1 MVLKEYIA
9 YIFSQRGN
17 TNFSEAERFYKHI
30 LKNFDDSITP
40 QAIGKQRY
48 YISSKLFLDM
58 FEDFID
64 DLYDEFKGFS
74 KYKEYIVTACDGS
87 IFDLP
92 VDNITAEEMNV
103 KRKKNNPKYNSKS
116 RMSCIIDVNSRHIL
130 TAENASRTIKE
141 TDLAFMHLLN
151 LQERFDISKL
161 ITIYDRGYISLVL
174 MILSECLGAKFLI
187 RLKSNTF
194 KHKID
199 LMGKNDGKISINITN
214 SILDEIEDEEL
225 KIKADKIGRLELRI
239 VKFKLKNNE
248 TEILATNLEKDEFS
262 INELKELYGQ
272 RWEIETG
279 FDRLKNLVLIEDF
292 SGRRKRIIEQDFY
305 ASLLLYNIANTIKNI
320 SSKRIMRQPRKRKH
334 KYKYVPNFS
343 KIITLLYTYIY
354 DLLSGP
360 PVMTQIIMDYI
371 VLKIA
376 NNPTNVRIDDDN
388 RMRNEKV
395 DSTNSHNSYKKNP
408 MP

>member
-1 MVLKEYIA
+1 M
-9 YIFSQRGN
+9 
-17 TNFSEAERFYKHI
+17 
-30 LKNFDDSITP
+30 
-40 QAIGKQRY
+40 
-48 YISSKLFLDM
+48 
-58 FEDFID
+58 
-64 DLYDEFKGFS
+64 
-74 KYKEYIVTACDGS
+74 
-87 IFDLP
+87 
-92 VDNITAEEMNV
+92 
-103 KRKKNNPKYNSKS
+103 
-116 RMSCIIDVNSRHIL
+116 
-130 TAENASRTIKE
+130 
-141 TDLAFMHLLN
+141 
-151 LQERFDISKL
+151 
-161 ITIYDRGYISLVL
+161 
-174 MILSECLGAKFLI
+174 
-187 RLKSNTF
+187 
-194 KHKID
+194 
-199 LMGKNDGKISINITN
+199 
-214 SILDEIEDEEL
+214 
-225 KIKADKIGRLELRI
+225 
-239 VKFKLKNNE
+239 KFKLKNNE

-272 RWEIETG
+272 GWEIETG